1 MQICHWHETGDS
13 RHSETLGL
21 CCPQILE
28 EHAELTFH
36 LQQQRL
42 IELIRGGDAD
52 AALAFAQ
59 DILAPLG
66 EEHPA
71 FLAEL
76 GAAPHSSV
84 AWCHAC
90 PTCLGSTSS
99 P

>member
-1 MQICHWHETGDS
+1 MAQASCDQFLIYGTPGAVC
-13 RHSETLGL
+13 L
-21 CCPQILE
+21 QILE

-42 IELIRGGDAD
+42 IELIRAGDAD

-71 FLAEL
+71 FLSEL
-76 GAAPHSSV
+76 G
-84 AWCHAC
+84 
-90 PTCLGSTSS
+90 T
-99 P
+99 

>member
-1 MQICHWHETGDS
+1 MIQMSCTTSLDLTATFCCHA
-13 RHSETLGL
+13 
-21 CCPQILE
+21 QILE

-76 GAAPHSSV
+76 GAQS
-84 AWCHAC
+84 
-90 PTCLGSTSS
+90 
-99 P
+99 

>member
-1 MQICHWHETGDS
+1 MLAYIHQQCNRRTWACIGQQTAAAA
-13 RHSETLGL
+13 T
-21 CCPQILE
+21 QILE

-59 DILAPLG
+59 EILAPLG
-66 EEHPA
+66 EEHPT

-76 GAAPHSSV
+76 GALFVVHSSGRE
-84 AWCHAC
+84 C
-90 PTCLGSTSS
+90 
-99 P
+99 